1 MGCNGRNG
9 YVTVNSSAPGLNVKK
24 NPYCC
29 SVVTVNNKN
38 SVQLLTFGCSKEK
51 KAEAKAAKQ
60 ARRAQEQAGARA
72 QEEGSGEQQ
81 EAEADQH
88 DAVEHDDLSAV
99 TLGPTRYPPG

>member
-38 SVQLLTFGCSKEK
+38 SVQPLTFGCSTPRVRT
-51 KAEAKAAKQ
+51 ARSAA
-60 ARRAQEQAGARA
+60 A
-72 QEEGSGEQQ
+72 
-81 EAEADQH
+81 
-88 DAVEHDDLSAV
+88 AVLPAPAAAVLS
-99 TLGPTRYPPG
+99 

>member
-38 SVQLLTFGCSKEK
+38 SVQPLTFGCSMRE
-51 KAEAKAAKQ
+51 
-60 ARRAQEQAGARA
+60 GAST
-72 QEEGSGEQQ
+72 G
-81 EAEADQH
+81 
-88 DAVEHDDLSAV
+88 
-99 TLGPTRYPPG
+99 

>member
-38 SVQLLTFGCSKEK
+38 SVQPLTFGCSTDGDE
-51 KAEAKAAKQ
+51 
-60 ARRAQEQAGARA
+60 
-72 QEEGSGEQQ
+72 
-81 EAEADQH
+81 
-88 DAVEHDDLSAV
+88 
-99 TLGPTRYPPG
+99 P

>member
-38 SVQLLTFGCSKEK
+38 SVQPLTFGCSTS
-51 KAEAKAAKQ
+51 
-60 ARRAQEQAGARA
+60 RGLGQEPQP
-72 QEEGSGEQQ
+72 GS
-81 EAEADQH
+81 
-88 DAVEHDDLSAV
+88 
-99 TLGPTRYPPG
+99 PTSI